1 MQKNDKNVF
10 LTLLNIYWP
19 ALLFGGIQLGFTL
32 IRRGTVPLEKWLDRL
47 LSDPFREPAWVVL
60 VGVILLLTVLLI
72 VLQCCSRSEA
82 PSDREEQI
90 VDVTDDYA
98 DEDER
103 FPGLNYRLRPEK
115 RSGEPALVEKVIVP
129 HTVAASSV
137 RRTNDVLRLTVA
149 GKEKLAVPVKP
160 GTHTVALDGYTLTVT
175 VEKTGL
181 EDVTRELPR
190 L

>member
-1 MQKNDKNVF
+1 MRKNEKNVF

-19 ALLFGGIQLGFTL
+19 VLLFGGIQLGFTL
-32 IRRGTVPLEKWLDRL
+32 IRRGTAPLEKWLDHIL
-47 LSDPFREPAWVVL
+47 NDPFRDLAWF
-60 VGVILLLTVLLI
+60 ILLCVIVLLTLLLI
-72 VLQCCSRSEA
+72 ILRCSGKTET

-90 VDVTDDYA
+90 VDVTDTYA
-98 DEDER
+98 DEEER

-115 RSGEPALVEKVIVP
+115 RSGEPALVERVFIP
-129 HTVAASSV
+129 RTVSASSV
-137 RRTNDVLRLTVA
+137 RRTTDTLRLTA
-149 GKEKLAVPVKP
+149 GGKEKLAVPVRP
-160 GTHTVALDGYTLTVT
+160 GTHTVHLDGYTVTLT

>member
-1 MQKNDKNVF
+1 MRKNEKNVF

-19 ALLFGGIQLGFTL
+19 VLLFGGIQLGFTL
-32 IRRGTVPLEKWLDRL
+32 IRKGTAPLEKWLDRI
-47 LSDPFREPAWVVL
+47 LSDPFGDPAWI
-60 VGVILLLTVLLI
+60 ILLCVIALLTLLLI
-72 VLQCCSRSEA
+72 VLRCCSKAEA

-103 FPGLNYRLRPEK
+103 FSGLNYRLRPEK

-137 RRTNDVLRLTVA
+137 RRTADVLRLTVG
-149 GKEKLAVPVKP
+149 GKEKLAVPAKP
-160 GTHTVALDGYTLTVT
+160 GSHTVHLDGYTVTVT
-175 VEKTGL
+175 VEKSGL